1 MAIPDNGYIDD
12 ASVLAFCRRRYPNN
26 FTATVPD
33 AEFQGYLWIAG
44 DIVNSN
50 SNAFIGEPR
59 PGLTGGRTWPRQTV
73 GGTDERPYLTL
84 DLPDPLLRG
93 YEWLVIA
100 AALSPGVVGHNT
112 TGSSTATLVTGALK
126 KIGYGN
132 LEIEYAPPSRTDT
145 TTTSVESELTDH
157 LRWHY
162 EQASVFLSQL
172 LRPGGVLRLPGIDR
186 DKPKPEKAYYTL
198 SDFCSK

>member
-1 MAIPDNGYIDD
+1 MAILDNGYIDSG
-12 ASVLAFCRRRYPNN
+12 SVYAFCRRRYPNN
-26 FTATVPD
+26 FTASAPD
-33 AEFQGYLWIAG
+33 TAFEGFVWIAG

-50 SNAFIGEPR
+50 SLAFIGEPR
-59 PGLTGGRTWPRQTV
+59 AGLTGGRTWPRQPIGGGSEAPFLTATV
-73 GGTDERPYLTL
+73 
-84 DLPDPLLRG
+84 PDVLLRG

-100 AALSPGVVGHNT
+100 AALTPSLHGSSSTTSASVT
-112 TGSSTATLVTGALK
+112 TGAVTG
-126 KIGYGN
+126 IRYGN
-132 LEIEYAPPSRTDT
+132 IEKTFAPPSRTD
-145 TTTSVESELTDH
+145 SVTIESELTDH

-198 SDFCSK
+198 SDFCVG